1 MIKKIITKVA
11 IFITFLSLSACA
23 DFLSS
28 SGPNRST
35 VLLAD
40 GRSVPIIQ
48 VIQVNS
54 ELTQSI
60 LNNEKSLLFSEVF
73 KEKKTLDQKIKP
85 GDVLEVNIWEADPPI
100 LFSSGSQGQVGMSLP
115 GSNKTTLPEQI
126 VNTDGFIS
134 IPFAGKILA
143 KDKNITEVE
152 NSILASL
159 KARANQPQV
168 MVRMIKN
175 LTSQITIVGEVNS
188 SALLSLTP
196 KGERILDAIAAVG
209 GVKQAVNKITV
220 QLTRENIVQSISL
233 DKIIQDSRQN
243 IKLEPGDVLTIFFQ
257 PNSFTVLG
265 ATVKNDEVAFEGRG
279 ITLAQA
285 LGRVG
290 GFNDNRA
297 DSKGLFIFRFEDP
310 KSLNQKY
317 KPEVLTSD
325 GKAAIIYQVKMD
337 DPATFFV
344 AQNFPIKNKDVIYVA
359 NSPAAELQKFLNIIV
374 SIVYPLISI
383 DRLLGN

>member
-11 IFITFLSLSACA
+11 IFITFLSLTACVG
-23 DFLSS
+23 FLSS
-28 SGPNRST
+28 SGPNRPT

-48 VIQVNS
+48 VIEVNS

-60 LNNEKSLLFSEVF
+60 LNNEKSSLFSEVF

-168 MVRMIKN
+168 MVRMSKN

-220 QLTRENIVQSISL
+220 QLTRENIVQSLSL
-233 DKIIQDSRQN
+233 DKIIQDSKQN

-265 ATVKNDEVAFEGRG
+265 ATVKNDEVAFEGQG

-310 KSLNQKY
+310 KSLSQKY

-374 SIVYPLISI
+374 SIVYPLVNVGII
-383 DRLLGN
+383 ER

>member
-1 MIKKIITKVA
+1 MIKKIIIKVA
-11 IFITFLSLSACA
+11 IFITFLSLTACVG
-23 DFLSS
+23 FLSS
-28 SGPNRST
+28 SGPNRPT

-48 VIQVNS
+48 VIEVNS

-60 LNNEKSLLFSEVF
+60 LNNEKSSLFSEVF

-168 MVRMIKN
+168 MVRMSKN

-220 QLTRENIVQSISL
+220 QLTRENIVQSLSL

-265 ATVKNDEVAFEGRG
+265 ATVKNDEVAFEGQG

-310 KSLNQKY
+310 KSLSQKY

-374 SIVYPLISI
+374 SIVYPLVNVGVIQ
-383 DRLLGN
+383 N

>member
-1 MIKKIITKVA
+1 MSKKIITKVA
-11 IFITFLSLSACA
+11 ILITFLSLSACA
-23 DFLSS
+23 GFLSS

-85 GDVLEVNIWEADPPI
+85 GDVLEVNIWEADPAI

-126 VNTDGFIS
+126 VNSDGFIS

-168 MVRMIKN
+168 MVRMSKN

-220 QLTRENIVQSISL
+220 QLTRENIVQSLSL

-265 ATVKNDEVAFEGRG
+265 ATVKNDEVAFEGQG

-310 KSLNQKY
+310 KSLSQKY

-374 SIVYPLISI
+374 SVVYPLVSI
-383 DRLLGN
+383 DRLLNN

>member
-1 MIKKIITKVA
+1 MSKKIITKVA
-11 IFITFLSLSACA
+11 ILITFLSLSACA
-23 DFLSS
+23 GFLSS

-85 GDVLEVNIWEADPPI
+85 GDVLEVNIWEADPAI

-126 VNTDGFIS
+126 VNSDGFIS

-168 MVRMIKN
+168 MVRMSKN

-220 QLTRENIVQSISL
+220 QLTRENIVQSLSL

-265 ATVKNDEVAFEGRG
+265 ATVKNDEVAFEGQG

-310 KSLNQKY
+310 KSLSQKY

-374 SIVYPLISI
+374 SIVYPLVNVGVIQ
-383 DRLLGN
+383 R

>member
-23 DFLSS
+23 GFLSS

-40 GRSVPIIQ
+40 GRSVPIIK

-60 LNNEKSLLFSEVF
+60 LNNEKSSLFSEVF

-85 GDVLEVNIWEADPPI
+85 GDVLEVNIWEADPAI

-126 VNTDGFIS
+126 VNSDGFIS

-168 MVRMIKN
+168 MVRMSKN

-220 QLTRENIVQSISL
+220 QLTRENIVQSLSL

-265 ATVKNDEVAFEGRG
+265 ATVKNDEVAFEGQG

-310 KSLNQKY
+310 KSLSQKY